1 MVQNPQTGR
10 DMTATEELEYAR
22 QEQLVK
28 EAPYYTCVCGGLN
41 FIQILRYKKVSG
53 LLDGSGVDKKI
64 GIPAVACVEC
74 GEIPPEYLKKMEVID
89 EPKQST
95 IIT

>member
-1 MVQNPQTGR
+1 MTTNPNAGR
-10 DMTATEELEYAR
+10 PMNATEELEYAR
-22 QEQLVK
+22 QEQLVR
-28 EAPYYTCVCGGLN
+28 EAPYYTCECGGLN
-41 FIQILRYKKVSG
+41 FIQILRYKKISG

-74 GEIPPEYLKKMEVID
+74 GTIPPEYIKKMEVAE
-89 EPKQST
+89 EPKKST